1 MTKNKLENVIAES
14 AGKFALEI
22 VKAIKASSLQELIA
36 LQEGT
41 SPKKRGRKPG
51 PKPKTKPSPKRKSG
65 RPKALVVAKTKGK
78 RLSSTDKAALLD
90 AIVTHLKKNPGN
102 GCKAIAKKF
111 KLPSRNMGLYL
122 KELRAK
128 GRVEGTGNKAA
139 MKYSAK

>member
-51 PKPKTKPSPKRKSG
+51 PKAKQGPKRKSG
-65 RPKALVVAKTKGK
+65 HPKALVVAKAKGK
-78 RLSSTDKAALLD
+78 RLSSTDKATLLD
-90 AIVTHLKKNPGN
+90 AIVAHLKKNPGN